1 MAGFIPQTGNVNLSW
16 RYQSFGVRARANHH
30 GRYLNAFGGITT
42 PQRSQYRFART
53 VTDLSFSYQLG
64 ASRELFCDISNLT
77 NEPQK
82 FYRFVTT
89 QTERVLLNGTGVTFG
104 ISGRF

>member
-1 MAGFIPQTGNVNLSW
+1 LS
-16 RYQSFGVRARANHH
+16 
-30 GRYLNAFGGITT
+30 
-42 PQRSQYRFART
+42 
-53 VTDLSFSYQLG
+53 
-64 ASRELFCDISNLT
+64 ASTQLFCDISNLT